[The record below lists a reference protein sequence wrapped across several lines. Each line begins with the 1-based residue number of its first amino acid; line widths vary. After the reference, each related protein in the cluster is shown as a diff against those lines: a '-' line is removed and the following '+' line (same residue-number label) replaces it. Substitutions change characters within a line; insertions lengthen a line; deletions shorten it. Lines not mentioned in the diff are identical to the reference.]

1 MLSTTPTVEFLA
13 RALDVS
19 ALRQSVHSANI
30 ANAAVPGFHRLDVR
44 FDRALEQMALDAA
57 LGTSGREVSAATP
70 NAAVVSTDSLVKLD
84 EEVGSMARNS
94 LRYQM
99 LLTALQ
105 KGTSLLRMAVREGR
119 E

>member
-1 MLSTTPTVEFLA
+1 MLKTTPTTEFLA

-30 ANAAVPGFHRLDVR
+30 ANATVPGFHRLEVR
-44 FDRALEQMALDAA
+44 FDQVLERVTLAA
-57 LGTSGREVSAATP
+57 AQGSSGREVSAATP
-70 NAAVVSTDSLVKLD
+70 NAAVVSTSSEVKLD
-84 EEVGSMARNS
+84 EEVAAMAHNA
-94 LRYQM
+94 LRYQT

-105 KGTSLLRMAVREGR
+105 KGGALLRMAIREGR

>member
-1 MLSTTPTVEFLA
+1 MLKTTPTTEFLA

-30 ANAAVPGFHRLDVR
+30 ANAAVPGFRRLEVR
-44 FDRALEQMALDAA
+44 FDPLLERVALAA
-57 LGTSGREVSAATP
+57 AQGNSGREISAATP
-70 NAAVVSTDSLVKLD
+70 NATVVSTGSLVKLD
-84 EEVGSMARNS
+84 EEVAAMAHNA
-94 LRYQM
+94 LRYQT

-105 KGTSLLRMAVREGR
+105 KGSALMRMAVREGR